1 MFSIEIYNERDTL
14 VRGCKKIMETG
25 EKDQKIMETG

>member
-1 MFSIEIYNERDTL
+1 MREYNKRGTL
-14 VRGCKKIMETG
+14 DRGCKKIMETG